1 MVANANGFG
10 ATLAHA
16 GTSRVGMS
24 ISPADAFGGLADWEI
39 GIVY

>member
-16 GTSRVGMS
+16 GMSRSGRTL
-24 ISPADAFGGLADWEI
+24 SPADAFNGLPNWEV
-39 GIVY
+39 VY